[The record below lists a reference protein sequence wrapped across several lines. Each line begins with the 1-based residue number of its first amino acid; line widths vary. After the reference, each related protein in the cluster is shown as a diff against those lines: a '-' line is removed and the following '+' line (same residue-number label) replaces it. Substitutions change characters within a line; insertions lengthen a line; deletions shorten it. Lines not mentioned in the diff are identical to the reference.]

1 MCRHGARNLALG
13 ADMLELL
20 ALWPWPSYLALLRL
34 SLLIC
39 KMEIIVRT
47 KRNTKSKVV
56 VIYKIDNQQGP
67 TG

>member
-1 MCRHGARNLALG
+1 
-13 ADMLELL
+13 MLELL

>member
-1 MCRHGARNLALG
+1 MQAWCQKLGPGGRHAG
-13 ADMLELL
+13 LL
-20 ALWPWPSYLALLRL
+20 ALWPWSSYLALLGL

-47 KRNTKSKVV
+47 KRNTNSKAV
-56 VIYKIDNQQGP
+56 VIYKTDNQQGP